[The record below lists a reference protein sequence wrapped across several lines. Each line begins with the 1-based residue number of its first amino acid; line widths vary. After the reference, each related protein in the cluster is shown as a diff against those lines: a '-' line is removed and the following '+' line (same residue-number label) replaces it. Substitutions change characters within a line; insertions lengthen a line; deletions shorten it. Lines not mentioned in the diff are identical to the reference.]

1 MINKRIIIYL
11 LLLTTLLTTAC
22 FQPKLAVEK
31 ARGFICASL
40 PAHDEPVENTRDD
53 LAIAWQ
59 HNIDLLRHV
68 YKSQVIPE
76 HLKTEQPVFRGAEF
90 NIMRIFEFL
99 DHLSMLPGYQLAYS
113 YYYQSSFAG
122 NPTLYACEAPFYGT
136 PDSTNCHRNHLYYVV
151 TDGSELGYLQFILLY
166 VMGDQFY
173 IYWHADYGKDKLL
186 VATDEALSKI
196 LLRIED
202 DLDEQQKAQAG
213 LIDPQPRVLIGEDT
227 VTIRVVWFT
236 KFGGFFETTYQV
248 NKDQPHTTKMLETNS
263 LLEYDCGIMY

>member
-22 FQPKLAVEK
+22 LQPKLLAEK
-31 ARGFICASL
+31 VRGFICASL
-40 PAHDEPVENTRDD
+40 PVHDEPVQNTSDD
-53 LAIAWQ
+53 LAINWQ
-59 HNIDLLRHV
+59 HNIDLLYHV

-76 HLKTEQPVFRGAEF
+76 HLQTEQPVFRGAEF
-90 NIMRIFEFL
+90 KIMRIFEFL

-186 VATDEALSKI
+186 VATDEALTAI
-196 LLRIED
+196 LLEIED
-202 DLDEQQKAQAG
+202 SFNDQQIAQAG
-213 LIDPQPRVLIGEDT
+213 LIDPQPRVAIGEDT

-236 KFGGFFETTYQV
+236 KFGGIFESTYQV
-248 NKDQPHTTKMLETNS
+248 NKDHPHTTKMLETNS